1 MLEVVDL
8 GEPHVP
14 QGSSELIL
22 LLFTSSVL
30 FLVLKTQILLALVTV
45 LTSHYLK
52 VSNPAIEEPELSL
65 KNTSGVFFVYFYR
78 GTISLSRRRSA
89 WKTLHLAFS
98 SKEKANTAVLA
109 FLLVEVYSRCKKLF
123 PYP

>member
-22 LLFTSSVL
+22 LLFTSSLL

-52 VSNPAIEEPELSL
+52 VSNPAIEELSL
-65 KNTSGVFFVYFYR
+65 V
-78 GTISLSRRRSA
+78 
-89 WKTLHLAFS
+89 
-98 SKEKANTAVLA
+98 
-109 FLLVEVYSRCKKLF
+109 
-123 PYP
+123 